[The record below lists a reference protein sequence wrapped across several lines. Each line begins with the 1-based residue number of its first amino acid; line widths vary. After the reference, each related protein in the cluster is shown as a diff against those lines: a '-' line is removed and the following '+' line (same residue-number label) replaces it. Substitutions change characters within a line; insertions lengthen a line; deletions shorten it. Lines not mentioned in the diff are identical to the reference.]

1 MQPLHP
7 SGTCMR
13 CSGWSRILMPPL
25 PSKEDQ
31 MLDFR
36 RPQHQ
41 RYGPERGGSYLNHLG
56 ISRLVGST
64 KGKKGQKT
72 ALAPPPSLLQ
82 CRPTTSK
89 KTAAPAKNKKS
100 NLKSS
105 G

>member
-1 MQPLHP
+1 
-7 SGTCMR
+7 
-13 CSGWSRILMPPL
+13 MPPL

-64 KGKKGQKT
+64 KGKKGQKD
-72 ALAPPPSLLQ
+72 
-82 CRPTTSK
+82 RPGPLPIFVAMPTH
-89 KTAAPAKNKKS
+89 NFQE
-100 NLKSS
+100 S
-105 G
+105 GCPRQK